1 MSKKQ
6 TQPPLVATITIT
18 LSDGT
23 NRRQFTET
31 IEASDGCPDCMARL
45 LGGAVG
51 RGLVSIGGPG
61 GGVIAAEY
69 VTDAFD
75 DMAGF
80 FAEPPEDSG
89 DDFDDGDGL
98 DNDE

>member
-1 MSKKQ
+1 MVDNKQ
-6 TQPPLVATITIT
+6 QPPLVATISIT

-23 NRRQFTET
+23 NRRQFSET
-31 IEASDGCPDCMARL
+31 VEAGDGCPNCMARL

-61 GGVIAAEY
+61 GGAIAAEF
-69 VTDAFD
+69 VTDALD

-80 FAEPPEDSG
+80 FAETPEDSG
-89 DDFDDGDGL
+89 DDFELDGD
-98 DNDE
+98 E